1 MQDDVNLTP
10 PPQTARSGCSPETVP
25 FPDATT
31 TSYSSHFA
39 NAPFRIDDYIGPKD
53 VTCPPLNKPVR
64 VPQRREQYQPAARS
78 ARGRLH
84 P

>member
-1 MQDDVNLTP
+1 MQDDVNLTS

-39 NAPFRIDDYIGPKD
+39 NTPFRIDDHIGPKD
-53 VTCPPLNKPVR
+53 VTCPPRNNLFAFPNGVSKTSP
-64 VPQRREQYQPAARS
+64 PPG